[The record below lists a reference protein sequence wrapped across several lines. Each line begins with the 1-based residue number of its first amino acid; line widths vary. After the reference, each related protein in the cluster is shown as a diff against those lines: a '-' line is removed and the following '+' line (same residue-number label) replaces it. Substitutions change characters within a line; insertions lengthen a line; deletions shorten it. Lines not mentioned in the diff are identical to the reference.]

1 MYRARIG
8 EQPWLLGRR
17 PIGLAK
23 GGSGGYD
30 YGIGHTYGLPRNEGN
45 MQIQIHRKAG
55 LLLGEVQQE
64 QVRASVREG
73 LMLQAGH

>member
-8 EQPWLLGRR
+8 EQPWLLRRR